1 MQRYREKQT
10 IQNFTAIFCCF
21 CFKSLCLG
29 KASASSVR
37 MAYTLVR
44 VQLIINNFSAETII
58 NCGK

>member
-21 CFKSLCLG
+21 ALKVCVKGKLLPLLC
-29 KASASSVR
+29 VWR
-37 MAYTLVR
+37 TLVR
-44 VQLIINNFSAETII
+44 VQLIINNFGAETII